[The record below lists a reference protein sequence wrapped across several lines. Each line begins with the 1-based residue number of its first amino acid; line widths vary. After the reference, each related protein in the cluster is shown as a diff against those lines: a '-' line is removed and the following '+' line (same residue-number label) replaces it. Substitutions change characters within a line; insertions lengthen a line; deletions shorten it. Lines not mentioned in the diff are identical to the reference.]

1 MLRMLTVTLAL
12 ALWLGLALA
21 GLPAAAHKLYLAN
34 DNHTDYG
41 WNATTAV
48 YDASMLAEL
57 DYYLGRITATAAA
70 PDDEQAR
77 YNADCWWYLWLYEK
91 NRTPAQ
97 FQQLISRML
106 DGHIH
111 VPLNPFVTLYGALPT
126 EAAIRAGYYPG
137 RMERKF
143 GVSFLTGQDM
153 ENQTIPWGISSI
165 WAGSQVK
172 YSWRGICACATAAPY
187 ADQQTENFRWQGPD
201 GKTLLMKWYRY
212 ANWYSLGGYAE
223 IRNNQSQSLLQSI
236 VDTYKSRY
244 PSLGATALF
253 GHGGDDVTDKTT
265 IVETL
270 AKTWNLE
277 HPGGDRARSALVPDY
292 FQSIE
297 PQAGSLPS
305 LRGGWGNDWDLWPAA
320 LAERTAKLRRAIERL
335 RTAEMLGA
343 LATWSAAAFWPPQQV
358 ALEQAFTDYW
368 KYFEHGW
375 SESGVG
381 IQSVID
387 NKFAWSTS
395 FDTAVTNAE
404 TASANAVASL
414 FQTPNE
420 DRFVVLNTLGFDRT
434 DYADLN
440 VPTADSYVVTDL
452 ETNQQVPS
460 QVLNVSGQNVL
471 RILASGVPSLGY
483 RAYRY
488 VQGAPNT
495 LPAAASISGSRIDGV
510 LYRVDLGSRGQL
522 ASAFHKAA
530 SKEMAAGLGLD
541 DFGVGT
547 GGALVAEN
555 VGPVSATLRMD
566 LTNPNRRVRVTLF
579 GAIDRIEI
587 DNEILQNQAT
597 ERLYRFNLNLTNPDI
612 RFEEIGA
619 IARPG
624 SQAQGGDF
632 LPGTRADFMTL
643 NHFASF
649 TTSSYAIT
657 LSNWDAF
664 AMKVGNSSATT
675 FDLPTNAVSVL
686 AVRSPASSAI
696 LNQGADTYFRNR
708 FALRGA
714 SGAYSG
720 SAALKS
726 SLAHQNPLRALA
738 LARNQANRPF
748 KLAKDSFLSVRPMNV
763 IVTAFKP
770 HEDPNSGLVVRLWEL
785 DGVAT
790 PFALDAA
797 RLGPVAAFKTSLIET
812 DMGPAPLSAGRV
824 SDTIGAN
831 EMKTYR
837 LVVLPLGDTP
847 ADNCPLVSNPG
858 QEDID
863 GDGVGDA
870 CDNCRYE
877 PNVAQTDSG
886 GLNTAVPDGIG
897 DACQCGDTNND
908 GKVTSTDV
916 TVLKR
921 AILGLSPYFSVAA
934 MPGLNKC
941 NVGTTVVPGVAGC
954 TNSDATV
961 ISRALLSL
969 SPGIAQDCDAATP

>member
-1 MLRMLTVTLAL
+1 MLRMLAARSAAARWALVFLA
-12 ALWLGLALA
+12 GLALS
-21 GLPAAAHKLYLAN
+21 GVPAAAHTLYLGN

-41 WNATTAV
+41 WNATAAQ
-48 YDASMLAEL
+48 YDASMLGEL
-57 DYYLGRITATAAA
+57 DYYLGRIAATAGA

-91 NRTPAQ
+91 HRSPAQ
-97 FQQLISRML
+97 FLQLIFRML

-137 RMERKF
+137 RLERKY
-143 GVSFLTGQDM
+143 GVPFRTGQDV
-153 ENQTIPWGISSI
+153 ENQTIPWGLASI
-165 WAGSQVK
+165 WAGSRVK
-172 YSWRGICACATAAPY
+172 YSWRGICACATPAPY
-187 ADQQTENFRWQGPD
+187 GDHQTENFIWEGPD
-201 GKTLLMKWYRY
+201 GKTVLMKWYRY
-212 ANWYSLGGYAE
+212 VHPYSLGGYAE
-223 IRNNQSQSLLQSI
+223 IRNNESQPALQSI

-244 PSLGATALF
+244 PSLAATALF
-253 GHGGDDVTDKTT
+253 GRGGDNVTDKTM

-277 HPGGDRARSALVPDY
+277 HPGGDRARNALIPDY
-292 FQSIE
+292 FKAIE

-320 LAERTAKLRRAIERL
+320 LSERTAKMRRAIERL

-343 LATWSAAAFWPPQQV
+343 LAAWRDPASWPPQQV

-375 SESGVG
+375 NEAGVG

-395 FDTAVTNAE
+395 FDTAVTSAD
-404 TASANAVASL
+404 TASATAVASL

-420 DRFVVLNTLGFDRT
+420 DRFAVLNALGFDRT
-434 DYADLN
+434 DLADLD
-440 VPTADSYVVTDL
+440 VPTPGPYIVTDL
-452 ETNQQVPS
+452 ETNRQVPS

-471 RILASGVPSLGY
+471 RILASEVPSLGY
-483 RAYRY
+483 RVYRY
-488 VQGAPNT
+488 VEGTPAD
-495 LPAAASISGSRIDGV
+495 LPAAATISGSRIDGP

-522 ASAFHKAA
+522 TSALHKAA
-530 SKEMAAGLGLD
+530 SKEMAAGSGLD
-541 DFGVGT
+541 DFGAGT
-547 GGALVAEN
+547 GGVPVAEN

-566 LTNPNRRVRVTLF
+566 LTDPNRRVRVTLF

-587 DNEILQNQAT
+587 DNEIFENRTTAG
-597 ERLYRFNLNLTNPDI
+597 LYLFNLNLVNPDI

-624 SQAQGGDF
+624 LEAQGGDF

-649 TTSSYAIT
+649 ATPSYAIT

-664 AMKVGNSSATT
+664 AMKIGNSTVRR
-675 FDLPTNAVSVL
+675 FDLPASAVSVL
-686 AVRSPASSAI
+686 AVGNPARSEI
-696 LNQGADTYFRNR
+696 VDQGGDAYFRNR
-708 FALRGA
+708 FALRGE
-714 SGAYSG
+714 SGVYSG
-720 SAALKS
+720 SAALRS
-726 SLAHQNPLRALA
+726 SLAHQNPLRTVV
-738 LARNQANRPF
+738 LARNQEDRPF
-748 KLAKDSFLSVRPMNV
+748 KLAKDSFVSVHPENV

-790 PFALDAA
+790 PFTLDAA
-797 RLGPVAAFKTSLIET
+797 RLAPVAAFDTSLIET
-812 DMGPAPLSAGRV
+812 DIGMASFAAGQV
-824 SDTIGAN
+824 TDSIGAN

-837 LVVLPLGDTP
+837 FVVPPLGNPP
-847 ADNCPLVSNPG
+847 ADNCPLVSNTG
-858 QEDID
+858 QEDVD

-870 CDNCRYE
+870 CDNCTA
-877 PNVAQTDSG
+877 VANPTQTD
-886 GLNTAVPDGIG
+886 A
-897 DACQCGDTNND
+897 DADLYGNACDADLNND
-908 GKVTSTDV
+908 GIVNYAD
-916 TVLKR
+916 L
-921 AILGLSPYFSVAA
+921 AA
-934 MPGLNKC
+934 MRAVFFRADAAADLDANG
-941 NVGTTVVPGVAGC
+941 VV
-954 TNSDATV
+954 NYSDL
-961 ISRALLSL
+961 ALLKKSL
-969 SPGIAQDCDAATP
+969 FQNPGPSAFAPSDRSE